1 MVHKILRYS
10 LWIFLFYFLI
20 SVIIVPIRHKEVSE
34 LPAVE
39 GAPGRVR
46 CIDDNQ
52 EALLWRLRVIES
64 AQSEIVMSTFDW
76 REDNSGTDMM
86 AALEAAAERGVQIRL
101 IVDGI
106 NGFLQLRGSGM
117 FQALTA
123 NPNVEAKLY
132 NPVNLLLPFRINYR
146 MHDKY
151 LIADESV
158 YILGGRNTNDL
169 FLGNYRDSYNLD
181 RDLLVYEGENGESG
195 SLGAVRSYFEKVWS
209 DPVSKPYRHHK
220 SARKTQQAQEEL
232 RERYEKLKSDYPVLL
247 EETDWQ
253 GETTEA
259 ESIALLVNPA
269 QAAGKEPVVFE
280 QIFREIKQGQDV
292 LIQTPYIICDGR
304 MYRGLREAV
313 EGGTGIQIITNAVE
327 SGANPWGCTDYL
339 NQKGK
344 ILRTG
349 VSVYE
354 CLAGQSLHTKT
365 VLVDQDVSIIGSY
378 NLDIRSTYL
387 DTEMML
393 RVESRELNRAI
404 RADAEQYQEK
414 SKLCTPDGQETEN
427 SGYQKVR
434 LSLPKKGIYQLLR
447 VVILPIRHLL

>member
-39 GAPGRVR
+39 GAPGRVL

-64 AQSEIVMSTFDW
+64 AQDEIVMSTFDW

-151 LIADESV
+151 LVADESV

-209 DPVSKPYRHHK
+209 DPVSKPYHHHK
-220 SARKTQQAQEEL
+220 SARKTRQAQEEL
-232 RERYEKLKSDYPVLL
+232 RQRYEKLKSDYPVLL

-253 GETTEA
+253 GETTAA

-269 QAAGKEPVVFE
+269 QAADKEPVVFE
-280 QIFREIKQGQDV
+280 QIFREVKQGQDV
-292 LIQTPYIICDGR
+292 LIQTPYIICDRR
-304 MYRGLREAV
+304 MYRGLREAAD
-313 EGGTGIQIITNAVE
+313 GGTGIGIITNAVE

-344 ILRTG
+344 ILGTG

-365 VLVDQDVSIIGSY
+365 VLVDQDVSFIGSY

-414 SKLCTPDGQETEN
+414 SKLCTPDGQEKEN

-434 LSLPKKGIYQLLR
+434 LSLLKKGIYQVLR

>member
-20 SVIIVPIRHKEVSE
+20 SVIIIPIRHKEVSE
-34 LPAVE
+34 LPA
-39 GAPGRVR
+39 
-46 CIDDNQ
+46 
-52 EALLWRLRVIES
+52 
-64 AQSEIVMSTFDW
+64 
-76 REDNSGTDMM
+76 
-86 AALEAAAERGVQIRL
+86 VQIRL

-117 FQALTA
+117 FQALTS

-181 RDLLVYEGENGESG
+181 
-195 SLGAVRSYFEKVWS
+195 
-209 DPVSKPYRHHK
+209 
-220 SARKTQQAQEEL
+220 
-232 RERYEKLKSDYPVLL
+232 
-247 EETDWQ
+247 
-253 GETTEA
+253 
-259 ESIALLVNPA
+259 
-269 QAAGKEPVVFE
+269 
-280 QIFREIKQGQDV
+280 
-292 LIQTPYIICDGR
+292 
-304 MYRGLREAV
+304 
-313 EGGTGIQIITNAVE
+313 
-327 SGANPWGCTDYL
+327 
-339 NQKGK
+339 
-344 ILRTG
+344 
-349 VSVYE
+349 
-354 CLAGQSLHTKT
+354 
-365 VLVDQDVSIIGSY
+365 
-378 NLDIRSTYL
+378 IRSTYL

-414 SKLCTPDGQETEN
+414 SKLCTPDGQEKEN

-434 LSLPKKGIYQLLR
+434 LSLLKKGIYQVLR
-447 VVILPIRHLL
+447 MMILPIRHLL

>member
-20 SVIIVPIRHKEVSE
+20 SVIIIPIRHKEVSE

-64 AQSEIVMSTFDW
+64 AQNEIVMSTFDW

-117 FQALTA
+117 FQALTL

-269 QAAGKEPVVFE
+269 QAADKEPVVFE

-292 LIQTPYIICDGR
+292 LIQTPYIICDRR

-313 EGGTGIQIITNAVE
+313 DGGTGIRIITNAVE

-414 SKLCTPDGQETEN
+414 SKLCTPDGQEKEN

-434 LSLPKKGIYQLLR
+434 LSLLKKGIYQVLR